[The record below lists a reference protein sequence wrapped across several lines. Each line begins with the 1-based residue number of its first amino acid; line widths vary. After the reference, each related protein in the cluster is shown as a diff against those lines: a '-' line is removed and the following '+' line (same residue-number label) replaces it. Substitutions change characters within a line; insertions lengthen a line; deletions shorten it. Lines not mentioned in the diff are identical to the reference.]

1 MQTRETK
8 QFILNALLEDTF
20 NQDITT
26 NLLVP
31 KNKTSGAYIFVKED
45 AVLCGLSIVKQV
57 FRKIDKNIYLQTYF
71 KDGDRVKKGTKVMF
85 LEGKTRALL
94 TGERTALN
102 FLGFLSG
109 IATNTYHYVERVYPY
124 KAQILDT
131 RKTTPG
137 LRKLEKYAVRCGG
150 GINHRHNLNEMI
162 LIKDNHHQISERF
175 EELILVLKKFRQ
187 RNKKPVMIEV
197 DTIKQLKQFIQAEP
211 DFILLDNMS
220 IPQLRE
226 AVLFVKNL
234 KGKKPLLEASGGITL
249 ETVREV
255 AKTGVD
261 RISTGAL
268 THTYQIIDVSME
280 ITTE

>member
-1 MQTRETK
+1 MQSRETK
-8 QFILNALLEDTF
+8 QFILKALLEDTF

-31 KNKTSGAYIFVKED
+31 KNKESNAYIFVKED
-45 AVLCGLSIVKQV
+45 AVLCGISIVKQV
-57 FRKIDKNIYLQTYF
+57 FRKLSRNIYLQTYF
-71 KDGDRVKKGTKVMF
+71 KDGDRVTKGTKIMF
-85 LEGKTRALL
+85 LKGKTRALL

-109 IATNTYHYVERVYPY
+109 IATNTYHYVERVHPY

-162 LIKDNHHQISERF
+162 LIKDNHHQISEHF
-175 EELILVLKKFRQ
+175 ETLVAILKKFRQ

-197 DTIKQLKQFIQAEP
+197 DTIDQLKRFIKAEP
-211 DFILLDNMS
+211 DFILLDNMTTQ
-220 IPQLRE
+220 QLRE
-226 AVLFVKNL
+226 AVDFVKKL

-255 AKTGVD
+255 ARTGVD

-268 THTYQIIDVSME
+268 THTYKIIDVSLE
-280 ITTE
+280 IKTE